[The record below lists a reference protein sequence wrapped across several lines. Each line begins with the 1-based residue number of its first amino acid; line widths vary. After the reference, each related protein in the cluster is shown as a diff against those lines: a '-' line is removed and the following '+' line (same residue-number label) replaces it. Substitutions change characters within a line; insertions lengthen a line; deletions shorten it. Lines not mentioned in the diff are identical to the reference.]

1 MRNRR
6 LVLTVLLTMLSLA
19 VIGISLGTASMKN
32 DRAAANQ
39 TAASERA
46 DKLKEVPQ
54 MIRNAKGAGAV
65 FERRE
70 LFQSETRLAQDF
82 GRLRD
87 AVSEGVVLTPNKTAV
102 QGILSE
108 SPQFL
113 SLPVPDGRG
122 GSVELELVKAN
133 IFAPGF
139 SVKTSGP
146 TNEPLDKGL
155 GVHYRGI
162 IKGNERSL
170 VAISVFE
177 HEVMGFFSTETD
189 GNWVIGRLSGKNP
202 GDNHIVYND
211 RNLKARPDTVC
222 DTPDTDITIPD
233 WMLREPEEALA
244 TCVRFYLE
252 TAHDIFLNKGSV
264 ANVNSF
270 VTGFF
275 NQSATVYSNDGI
287 SIAISEIFVWN
298 TASPYNGTDSA
309 QVLTQFRTTRTTFN
323 GNVAHLFNLQ
333 NFGGRAYL
341 DVLCNTTGFRYGYS
355 GIFASFNNVP
365 TYSWTVNVFAHET
378 GHNLGSPHTHACAWN
393 GNQTAIDACGPTSG
407 YPYEGSC
414 SGAPLPPANGGTIMS
429 YCHVTGGVG
438 INLALGFGVQPR
450 NLMINEISTAACLT
464 NCGNPAARARADFD
478 ADGKSDVS
486 VWRPSNGFWYI
497 HHSSNTNSYN
507 FQQFGSNGDRIVPG
521 DYDNDNKADLAV
533 FRPTNGTWYILRSS
547 NGAFS
552 GQQFGANGDVP
563 VAGDYDGDSKTD
575 IAVWRP
581 TNGTFYIINSSNG
594 QLHIEQFG
602 ANGDKPVVGD
612 YDGDGRAD
620 PAVFRPTNGTWY
632 QLRSTAG
639 FTGVQFGVSTD
650 LPAQGDFDGDGK
662 TDPAVFRPTNGTWYL
677 LQSTAGFAGHQF
689 GSNGDRP
696 APGDFDG
703 DGKTDLAVWRPTNGT
718 FYIIQSLNG
727 SFRAEQF
734 GSNGD
739 TPITAGYVPQ

>member
-6 LVLTVLLTMLSLA
+6 LVLTVLLMMLSLA
-19 VIGISLGTASMKN
+19 AIGISLGTASMKN
-32 DRAAANQ
+32 ESAAAKPATVEQ
-39 TAASERA
+39 SG
-46 DKLKEVPQ
+46 KVKEVPQ
-54 MIRNAKGAGAV
+54 MIKNAKGAGAE
-65 FERRE
+65 FDRRQ
-70 LFQSETRLAQDF
+70 LFQSETQPAQDF

-87 AVSEGVVLTPNKTAV
+87 AVSEGVVLKPNKLAV
-102 QGILSE
+102 QRILNE

-113 SLPVPDGRG
+113 SLPVPDGKG

-146 TNEPLDKGL
+146 TNEPLDEGL

-170 VAISVFE
+170 VAISVSE
-177 HEVMGFFSTETD
+177 REVMGFFSTETD
-189 GNWVIGRLSGKNP
+189 GNWVIGRLSGKNA

-211 RNLKARPDTVC
+211 RHLKVRPDTFC
-222 DTPDTDITIPD
+222 DTPDSDITIPD

-244 TCVRFYLE
+244 VCVRFYLE

-264 ANVNSF
+264 ANVVSF

-275 NQSATVYSNDGI
+275 NQSATIYSNDGV

-298 TASPYNGTDSA
+298 TPSPYTGTDSA
-309 QVLTQFRTTRTTFN
+309 QMLTQFRTTRTTFN
-323 GNVAHLFNLQ
+323 GDVAHLFNLQ
-333 NFGGRAYL
+333 NFGGRAYI

-355 GIFASFNNVP
+355 GIFPTFSNVP
-365 TYSWTVNVFAHET
+365 TYSFTVNIFTHET

-393 GNQTAIDACGPTSG
+393 GNSTAIDACGPTAG

-414 SGAPLPPANGGTIMS
+414 SGAPLPTGTGGTIMS
-429 YCHVTGGVG
+429 YCYVVGGVG
-438 INLALGFGVQPR
+438 TNLALGFGPQPK
-450 NLMINEISTAACLT
+450 NLILNEVAAATCLT
-464 NCGNPAARARADFD
+464 QCGNSSARPRADFD
-478 ADGKSDVS
+478 ADGKSDIS

-497 HHSSNTNSYN
+497 HHSSNINSYN
-507 FQQFGSNGDRIVPG
+507 FQQFGSNGDRIAPG
-521 DYDNDNKADLAV
+521 DYDNDNKTDLAV
-533 FRPTNGTWYILRSS
+533 FRPSNGTWYIINSS
-547 NGAFS
+547 TGAFS

-563 VAGDYDGDSKTD
+563 AAGDYDGDGKTD

-581 TNGTFYIINSSNG
+581 SNGTFYIINSGTG
-594 QLHIEQFG
+594 QLRVEQFG
-602 ANGDKPVVGD
+602 SNGDKPVVGD
-612 YDGDGRAD
+612 YDADGRAD
-620 PAVFRPTNGTWY
+620 PAVFRPSNGTWY
-632 QLRSTAG
+632 QLRSTQG
-639 FTGVQFGVSTD
+639 FAAQQFGLSTD

-662 TDPAVFRPTNGTWYL
+662 ADPAVFRPSNGTWYL
-677 LQSTAGFAGHQF
+677 LQSTLGFTGQQF

-703 DGKTDLAVWRPTNGT
+703 DTKTDLAVWRPSSGT
-718 FYIIQSLNG
+718 FYILQSLSG
-727 SFRAEQF
+727 FKAEQF

-739 TPITAGYVPQ
+739 TPITAGYIPQ